1 MRSHSCSIRR
11 SASGE
16 VPGPASDITSGVIG
30 KLNRGVYTGVGVIG
44 GEVSMWSR
52 LHRDV
57 IGLGLG
63 IITAGIGYG

>member
-1 MRSHSCSIRR
+1 MRSLSGSICRV
-11 SASGE
+11 ASGE
-16 VPGPASDITSGVIG
+16 VPAPGIDLSCGVVSE
-30 KLNRGVYTGVGVIG
+30 LNRGVYTGVGVIG